1 MTVAVDAVNE
11 PSTEVFLPRRPRR
24 RALSAGRIGRTLA
37 IYASPLVLLV
47 AWQLASSL
55 GVISDTIA
63 ASPIQVVKAAV
74 HLWQVGAPSTL
85 GEDLRISLTRAALG
99 LVLGVSIASVAATVA
114 GLSRIGEL
122 MFNGPVNIL
131 NTIPFLALL
140 PVMIMWFGIGEVSK
154 VLLISLGAGIP
165 MYLNLFAGIRNVDAG
180 VVEMARAAGAGR
192 GRMIGRVILPGAL
205 PGALVGLRFSLAY
218 SVLGLVVA
226 EQINANSGIG
236 FMITQAQTYQRV
248 DEMFLGLVIY
258 ALLGLAGD
266 QIVRVLERALL
277 RWRPELGGRK

>member
-1 MTVAVDAVNE
+1 MTVTVDAANE
-11 PSTEVFLPRRPRR
+11 TLTEVFLPRPRR
-24 RALSAGRIGRTLA
+24 RAPWTGRIGRA
-37 IYASPLVLLV
+37 VAVYASPLVLLV
-47 AWQLASSL
+47 AWQLVSSL

-63 ASPIQVVKAAV
+63 ASPVQVVKAAV

-85 GEDLRISLTRAALG
+85 GEDLRISLTRAAVG
-99 LVLGVSIASVAATVA
+99 LVIGVSLACVAATVA
-114 GLSRIGEL
+114 GLSRAAEL
-122 MFNGPVNIL
+122 VFNGPVSIL

-165 MYLNLFAGIRNVDAG
+165 MYLNLFGAIRNVDAG
-180 VVEMARAAGAGR
+180 LVEMARAAGAGR
-192 GRMIGRVILPGAL
+192 GRLIIRVLLPGAL

-266 QIVRVLERALL
+266 QIVRVLERAVL
-277 RWRPELGGRK
+277 RWRPELEGRA

>member
-1 MTVAVDAVNE
+1 M
-11 PSTEVFLPRRPRR
+11 
-24 RALSAGRIGRTLA
+24 
-37 IYASPLVLLV
+37 YASPLMLLIV
-47 AWQLASSL
+47 WQLASSL
-55 GVISDTIA
+55 GAISDTIA

-85 GEDLRISLTRAALG
+85 GEDLRISLTRAVAG
-99 LVLGVSIASVAATVA
+99 LVIGVGVAALAATVA
-114 GLSRIGEL
+114 GLFRFGEL
-122 MFNGPVNIL
+122 LFNGPVAIV

-165 MYLNLFAGIRNVDAG
+165 MYLNLFGAIRNVDPG
-180 VVEMARAAGAGR
+180 LVEMARAAGAGR
-192 GRMIGRVILPGAL
+192 RRLIGRVILPGAL

-266 QIVRVLERALL
+266 QIVRGLERVLL
-277 RWRPELGGRK
+277 RWRPESGGRR